1 MTKEQ
6 EKGYF
11 NWKEQADDGSYYDDI
26 QLYGM
31 DAFPLQKVK
40 VLKGDVTALDQE
52 NAIAAVYKQDDYD
65 KKVDHSNWAGVGD
78 QVTLR
83 YVNSWKYF
91 NAETG
96 KEIPEEE
103 IDSYEGAC
111 EHGSRMVIQK
121 KPIRWWRRFW
131 CLCNRCPVLWITA
144 VCAWKRYVYQRYR
157 DKRCHAYDV

>member
-1 MTKEQ
+1 MALKRVDVSTDRQPGFGKNKEKDMLAYFTSMGHTMTKEQ

-65 KKVDHSNWAGVGD
+65 KKLITVTGPGWA
-78 QVTLR
+78 
-83 YVNSWKYF
+83 
-91 NAETG
+91 
-96 KEIPEEE
+96 
-103 IDSYEGAC
+103 
-111 EHGSRMVIQK
+111 
-121 KPIRWWRRFW
+121 IR
-131 CLCNRCPVLWITA
+131 
-144 VCAWKRYVYQRYR
+144 
-157 DKRCHAYDV
+157 